1 MKITVAMDNTVPIS
15 SKRPFLG
22 EHGFSL
28 LIEHEGQ
35 RILLDAGQSSAIINN
50 LSLLGVTANSIDMAV
65 ISHGH
70 YDHIGGLYH
79 VLSHARKKMPV
90 YAHPDI
96 FASRFSTAGDVRQY
110 VGVPYTQDQLTGLGA
125 EWKLNKRPNKL
136 MENLWLSGQ
145 VPHVTQ
151 YEKGDARLVLQ
162 HDGCDCQDEI
172 EDDMSL
178 YYLKGT
184 DLIVVGGCTHSGLVN
199 TVRHGFEV
207 TGATRLAG
215 WIGGTHL
222 GPVSTQQ
229 QEQTIDALAEWNPD
243 FVAANH
249 CTGFPMMAAL
259 YGRFGAKYI
268 SAFVG
273 TVIEC

>member
-15 SKRPFLG
+15 AKRPFLG

-28 LIEHEGQ
+28 LIEHAGT
-35 RILLDAGQSSAIINN
+35 RILLDSGQSAAILNN
-50 LSLLGVTANSIDMAV
+50 LSLLGASADSIDMSV
-65 ISHGH
+65 VSHGH
-70 YDHIGGLYH
+70 YDHVGGLYH
-79 VLSHARKKMPV
+79 VLSHARKNMPV
-90 YAHPDI
+90 YAHPNI
-96 FASRFSTAGDVRQY
+96 FSPRFSTAGGVRQY
-110 VGVPYTQDQLTGLGA
+110 IGVPYTQEQLSGLGA
-125 EWKLNKRPNKL
+125 EWHLSDKPVQL
-136 MENLWLSGQ
+136 MDNLWLSGQ

-151 YEKGDARLVLQ
+151 YEKGDSRLVLE

-172 EDDMSL
+172 ADDMSL
-178 YYLKGT
+178 YYLKGN
-184 DLIVVGGCTHSGLVN
+184 DLIVIGGCAHSGLVN
-199 TVRHGFEV
+199 TARHGFAV

-222 GPVSTQQ
+222 GPVSAEQ
-229 QEQTIDALAEWNPD
+229 QEQTINALADWNPD

-259 YGRFGAKYI
+259 YARFGTKYI

>member
-15 SKRPFLG
+15 AKRPFLG

-28 LIEHEGQ
+28 LIENAGQ
-35 RILLDAGQSSAIINN
+35 RVLLDAGQSSAIINN
-50 LSLLGVTANSIDMAV
+50 LSLLGVPAESIDMAV
-65 ISHGH
+65 VSHGH
-70 YDHIGGLYH
+70 YDHAGGLYH

-96 FASRFSTAGDVRQY
+96 FSKRFSTSGGLRQY
-110 VGVPYTQDQLTGLGA
+110 IGVPYTQEQLTGLGA
-125 EWKLNKRPNKL
+125 EWKLSDQPTQL
-136 MENLWLSGQ
+136 MENLWVSGK

-151 YEKGDARLVLQ
+151 YEKGDDRLVLE
-162 HDGCDCQDEI
+162 HDGCDCQDGM

-178 YYLKGT
+178 YYLQG
-184 DLIVVGGCTHSGLVN
+184 DALIVIGGCAHSGLVN
-199 TVRHGFEV
+199 TVRHGFDV
-207 TGATRLAG
+207 TGAKRLAG

-222 GPVSTQQ
+222 GPVSSEQ
-229 QEQTIDALAEWNPD
+229 QEQTIDALAAWNPD

-259 YGRFGAKYI
+259 LGRFGTKYI

-273 TVIEC
+273 TVIEY

>member
-28 LIEHEGQ
+28 LIEHTGK
-35 RILLDAGQSSAIINN
+35 RILLDSGQSSAILNN
-50 LSLLGVTANSIDMAV
+50 LSLLGAPADSIDMTV
-65 ISHGH
+65 VSHGH
-70 YDHIGGLYH
+70 YDHVGGLYH
-79 VLSHARKKMPV
+79 VLAHARKNMPV
-90 YAHPDI
+90 YAHPNI
-96 FASRFSTAGDVRQY
+96 FSSRFSTAGGLRQY
-110 VGVPYTQDQLTGLGA
+110 IGVPYTQEQLSGLGA
-125 EWKLNKRPNKL
+125 EWHLSDKPVQL
-136 MENLWLSGQ
+136 MDNLWLSGQ

-151 YEKGDARLVLQ
+151 YEKGDSRLVLE

-178 YYLKGT
+178 YYLKGK
-184 DLIVVGGCTHSGLVN
+184 DLIVIGGCAHSGLVN
-199 TVRHGFEV
+199 TARHGFTI

-222 GPVSTQQ
+222 GPVGAEQ
-229 QEQTIDALAEWNPD
+229 QEQTINALAAWNPD

-259 YGRFGAKYI
+259 YARFGTKYI